1 MNFSMLWP
9 PRHPV
14 NPCSRH
20 RQKLFS
26 TRLTKEIILFCCAI
40 ISSNIEYLPRTLAL
54 NSCKQG
60 LYFQRGAAAAMFV
73 KMFTNSRSTTQQP
86 SITALSPWSAYFQR
100 E

>member
-1 MNFSMLWP
+1 
-9 PRHPV
+9 
-14 NPCSRH
+14 
-20 RQKLFS
+20 
-26 TRLTKEIILFCCAI
+26 
-40 ISSNIEYLPRTLAL
+40 LAL

-86 SITALSPWSAYFQR
+86 SITALSPWSAFFQR